1 MSEEAF
7 SVRGALDELRTAA
20 SGDQSTLAV
29 LARRSLEGFINHP
42 WDAAAWL
49 AQSITYGRLAAING
63 PALEKTHLAGILF
76 TYAQLQIDR
85 SELAQSTEEASYY
98 ARESSEAQV
107 EALYWLNLAADEGH
121 EEAADVISC
130 VADMIDPHLLALA
143 SGITS
148 QAKEPA

>member
-1 MSEEAF
+1 MSEDT
-7 SVRGALDELRTAA
+7 SVRGALDELRAAA
-20 SGDQSTLAV
+20 SGDQSVLAV
-29 LARRSLEGFINHP
+29 LARRSLDGFINYP

-63 PALEKTHLAGILF
+63 PASEKSHLAGILF

-85 SELAQSTEEASYY
+85 AELAESPEEASYY
-98 ARESSEAQV
+98 AQESGEAQV

-121 EEAADVISC
+121 EEAAGVIST
-130 VADMIDPHLLALA
+130 VAETIDPHLLALA